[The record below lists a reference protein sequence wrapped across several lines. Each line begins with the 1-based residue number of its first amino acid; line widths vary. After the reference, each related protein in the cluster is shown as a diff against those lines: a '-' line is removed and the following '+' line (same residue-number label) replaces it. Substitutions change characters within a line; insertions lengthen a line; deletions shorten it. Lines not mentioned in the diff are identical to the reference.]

1 MGVVELLLER
11 GGLLDHQDS
20 QGYSPL
26 HHAVLHCQVQVVRL
40 LLDQGAGVDIK
51 DNQGKPYFM
60 LQGRNC
66 ALISTNNLNS
76 CWFTISNNKKDSADF
91 AVFVNRFFSFD
102 QNKPSLGSCEFFY
115 QIKIMLV

>member
-102 QNKPSLGSCEFFY
+102 QNKPSLESCEFFY
-115 QIKIMLV
+115 QIKIMQV

>member
-1 MGVVELLLER
+1 MVELLLER

-60 LQGRNC
+60 LQGRNG
-66 ALISTNNLNS
+66 ALISTKNLSS
-76 CWFTISNNKKDSADF
+76 CWCTISNNKKILRILLFLSIDF
-91 AVFVNRFFSFD
+91 FLLMTINL
-102 QNKPSLGSCEFFY
+102 P
-115 QIKIMLV
+115 